1 MTVLAIEA
9 ATIRIA
15 GRTLLDRADL
25 TVAPG
30 QKVGLVGRNG
40 AGKSTLLKAIAG
52 ELGLDG
58 GEIRLSP
65 RARLGRVAQEA
76 PSGEATLVETVL
88 AADAERTR
96 LLAETETA
104 PPERLADLHDRLRAI
119 GADAAPARAAT
130 ILAGLGFDAEA
141 QARPVGSF
149 SGGWRMRV
157 ALAAALFVE
166 PDLLLLDEPTNHL
179 DLEATLWLESWLAR
193 FAGAAIIVSHDRT
206 LLDRAVD
213 AIAHLDRT
221 KIALYPGGFEAFV
234 RIREERAAQ
243 QAAMAEKIAA
253 QRAHLQAFVDRF
265 RYKASKARQAQ
276 SKLKA
281 IARLPAIE
289 ALVEDAPTH
298 FSFPE
303 PRALAPPLLTLN
315 RAAVGYGGTP
325 VLREVS
331 LRVDQEDRIALLGR
345 NGNGKST
352 LAKLIAGR
360 LDLLSGEM
368 FRTPRL
374 TVGFFAQHQEEDL
387 FLDESPVD
395 HMARALPRATPA
407 QVRSQLARFGLDA
420 DRADTKVGSLSGGE
434 KARLL
439 LSLATRDAPQLLIL
453 DEPTNH
459 LDIDAREALV
469 RAIADYEGAVLLITH
484 DPHLIELV
492 ADRLWLVA
500 DGTVAPFDGDLDDY
514 RAVLAEGGR
523 SQAAKAAPAPS
534 RLDDRRA
541 RAEARAALAPLRRK
555 AEAAEKTIARLSAE
569 RAAIEAK
576 LADPRLYAGAGR
588 PDEIAAQNAR
598 LAAIAREIEAAEE
611 AWLSASAAL
620 EEAQP

>member
-25 TVAPG
+25 TIAPG

-76 PSGEATLVETVL
+76 PSGDASLVDTVL

-96 LLAETETA
+96 LLAEAETA
-104 PPERLADLHDRLRAI
+104 PPERLGDIHDRLRAI

-130 ILAGLGFDAEA
+130 ILAGLGFGAEA

-213 AIAHLDRT
+213 AIAHLDRG

-289 ALVEDAPTH
+289 ALVEDAPTQ
-298 FSFPE
+298 FSFPA
-303 PRALAPPLLTLN
+303 PRALAPPLITLN
-315 RAAVGYGGTP
+315 RAAVGYGGRP

-352 LAKLIAGR
+352 LAKLLAGR
-360 LDLLSGEM
+360 LDLLAGEM

-387 FLDESPVD
+387 VLDESPVQ
-395 HMARALPRATPA
+395 HMARALPRATPV
-407 QVRSQLARFGLDA
+407 QVRAQLARFGLDA
-420 DRADTKVGSLSGGE
+420 ERAETKVASLSGGE

-514 RAVLAEGGR
+514 RAVLAESGR
-523 SQAAKAAPAPS
+523 AQAGKAAPAPS
-534 RLDDRRA
+534 RVDDRRA
-541 RAEARAALAPLRRK
+541 RAEARAALAPLRRQ

-569 RAAIEAK
+569 RATIEAK
-576 LADPRLYAGAGR
+576 LADPRLYAGSGR

-598 LAAIAREIEAAEE
+598 LAAIAREIAAAEE

-620 EEAQP
+620 EEAQA

>member
-76 PSGEATLVETVL
+76 PSGGATLVDTVL

-96 LLAETETA
+96 LLAEAETA
-104 PPERLADLHDRLRAI
+104 SPERLADIHDRLRAI

-130 ILAGLGFDAEA
+130 ILAGLGFGAEA

-179 DLEATLWLESWLAR
+179 DLEATLWLESWLGR

-213 AIAHLDRT
+213 AIAHLDRG

-253 QRAHLQAFVDRF
+253 QRA
-265 RYKASKARQAQ
+265 
-276 SKLKA
+276 
-281 IARLPAIE
+281 
-289 ALVEDAPTH
+289 
-298 FSFPE
+298 
-303 PRALAPPLLTLN
+303 
-315 RAAVGYGGTP
+315 
-325 VLREVS
+325 
-331 LRVDQEDRIALLGR
+331 
-345 NGNGKST
+345 
-352 LAKLIAGR
+352 
-360 LDLLSGEM
+360 
-368 FRTPRL
+368 
-374 TVGFFAQHQEEDL
+374 
-387 FLDESPVD
+387 
-395 HMARALPRATPA
+395 
-407 QVRSQLARFGLDA
+407 
-420 DRADTKVGSLSGGE
+420 
-434 KARLL
+434 
-439 LSLATRDAPQLLIL
+439 
-453 DEPTNH
+453 
-459 LDIDAREALV
+459 
-469 RAIADYEGAVLLITH
+469 
-484 DPHLIELV
+484 
-492 ADRLWLVA
+492 
-500 DGTVAPFDGDLDDY
+500 
-514 RAVLAEGGR
+514 
-523 SQAAKAAPAPS
+523 
-534 RLDDRRA
+534 
-541 RAEARAALAPLRRK
+541 
-555 AEAAEKTIARLSAE
+555 
-569 RAAIEAK
+569 
-576 LADPRLYAGAGR
+576 
-588 PDEIAAQNAR
+588 
-598 LAAIAREIEAAEE
+598 
-611 AWLSASAAL
+611 
-620 EEAQP
+620 